1 MIIDA
6 HVHVLCLD
14 TERYPRHPR
23 PLGSDWWTKGA
34 GDADQLKATL
44 DENGVDKA
52 VVVQSIGVYAS
63 DCSCAA
69 DTVAGDPVRY
79 ALIGAVDIKHPD
91 PAAAVAD
98 LATAGA
104 TGIRIS
110 AIGGDDK
117 SWLSDERVSA
127 IWALADASGLVVVP
141 LGILAEVDAL
151 STLCRRFPAVS
162 VVLDHCGYYERAGAS
177 GYETLLRF
185 ADIPQVHLKV
195 TPSNLAGA
203 DVPPEWLARTAAVFG
218 TDRLCWGS
226 DHPQLQSPSYAEKL
240 RLAKA
245 AAQSLSESD
254 REQFFAATAIR
265 LWWR

>member
-1 MIIDA
+1 MIVDA

-23 PLGSDWWTKGA
+23 PLGSDWWAKGTDDA
-34 GDADQLKATL
+34 GQLRATL
-44 DENGVDKA
+44 DENGVDRA
-52 VVVQSIGVYAS
+52 VIVQSIGVYAS

-69 DTVAGDPVRY
+69 DTVAGDPSRY
-79 ALIGAVDIKHPD
+79 ALIGAVDMSDQD
-91 PAAAVAD
+91 PTAAAAA
-98 LATAGA
+98 LAGAGA

-110 AIGGDDK
+110 AIGDHGR
-117 SWLSDERVSA
+117 SWLSDGRGA
-127 IWALADASGLVVVP
+127 AMWAVADASGLVIVP
-141 LGILAEVDAL
+141 LGSLTQVDEMAA
-151 STLCRRFPAVS
+151 LCRRFQAVN
-162 VVLDHCGYYERAGAS
+162 VVLDHCGYYERTGSS

-195 TPSNLAGA
+195 TPSNLAGS
-203 DVPPEWLARTAAVFG
+203 DDPPEWLARTAAAFG

-245 AAQSLSESD
+245 AAGSLSESD
-254 REQFFAATAIR
+254 QKRFFAATAIR